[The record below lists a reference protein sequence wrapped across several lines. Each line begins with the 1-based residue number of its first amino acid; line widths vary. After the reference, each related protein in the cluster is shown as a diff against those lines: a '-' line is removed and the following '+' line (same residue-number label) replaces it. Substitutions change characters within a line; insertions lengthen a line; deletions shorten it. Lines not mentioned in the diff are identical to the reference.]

1 MLPIQSGEPSTIM
14 ARDTLSSALEGSGFD
29 YPPVPDVYN
38 NPYSTSD
45 TYNHNFVPALDF
57 RTEPKP
63 FSYPYYSNQVTA
75 SSTATVPF
83 PSHSIHGVY
92 GRVQETYT
100 SMPSSVSYTGYGTLT
115 SPAFTDYA
123 FSNDNATNN
132 STSIRYVSHSA
143 VKRKRPR
150 GTTGTVICDQCDKK
164 FTVRTSL
171 NRHKKICRGR
181 KPASEPRKSNKSKD
195 SDIEHGSSLNALP
208 AKEAGP
214 APSEE
219 QSQDLGHN
227 HDLHATSVTS
237 TIGSH
242 FPFPC

>member
-1 MLPIQSGEPSTIM
+1 MLPIQSSEPSTIM

-75 SSTATVPF
+75 SSTAIVPF
-83 PSHSIHGVY
+83 PSYSYYGVY

-100 SMPSSVSYTGYGTLT
+100 SMPSPVSYTGCGTLT
-115 SPAFTDYA
+115 SPAFTDYTFA
-123 FSNDNATNN
+123 NDNATNN
-132 STSIRYVSHSA
+132 TSNIRYVPHSA
-143 VKRKRPR
+143 AKRKRPR
-150 GTTGTVICDQCDKK
+150 RTTGTVICDQCDKR

-181 KPASEPRKSNKSKD
+181 KATSGPRKSNKPKD
-195 SDIEHGSSLNALP
+195 SDIEPGSSLNALP

-214 APSEE
+214 GPSEE
-219 QSQDLGHN
+219 QSQELGHD
-227 HDLHATSVTS
+227 HSLHAMSVIS
-237 TIGSH
+237 TIGSYV
-242 FPFPC
+242 PC